1 MIKHKTMRL
10 NYLTL
15 TFMIC
20 LGIVSCKTSPPKS
33 EDKKAVEVRDLPQIL
48 EKGELNVVTMY
59 SSVDYFK
66 YRGQN
71 MGVQYDLSEQFA
83 NSLGLSL
90 NVLTANTESELLE
103 MLASGEA
110 DLIAYNL
117 PVTKELKD
125 SISYCGAETLTHQ
138 VIIQKNKKGE
148 APLKDVT
155 ELIGKTVH
163 VQPGKYHERLK
174 NLNEELGGGINI
186 TLIDSDTITLED
198 IITQV
203 DEGKIEYTV
212 ANNYIAKLNKTYYP
226 NLNID
231 LAISFDQKS
240 YWAVRKESVLLEKAI
255 SEWHKNNAQS
265 PQYTASLK
273 KYFEISKNNY
283 IHSPIQSIEKG
294 VISPYDAY
302 FKKYAKTINWDWRL
316 LASLAYTESNFKKN
330 VVSWA
335 GAVGLMQLMPRTARA
350 MGVPRGMETDIN
362 ENIKAAVKYLGITDR
377 SLKETIPD
385 EKERVMFVLA
395 SYNAGMGHILDA
407 MALAEK
413 YNKDKTLWFDNTEAF
428 LLLKSN
434 RKYFAD
440 PVCKY
445 GYFRG
450 IETYNFVRD
459 IMGRYKIYKEKV
471 PL

>member
-1 MIKHKTMRL
+1 MRI
-10 NYLTL
+10 NYSILTIL
-15 TFMIC
+15 IC
-20 LGIVSCKTSPPKS
+20 FGLISCKSSPPKS
-33 EDKKAVEVRDLPQIL
+33 EEKAPALQDLPQIV
-48 EKGELNVVTMY
+48 EKGELTVVTMY

-90 NVLTANTESELLE
+90 NVVTANNETELLE

-110 DLIAYNL
+110 DLVAYNL

-125 SISYCGAETLTHQ
+125 SISYCGAEVLTHQ
-138 VIIQKNKKGE
+138 VLIQRNQKG
-148 APLKDVT
+148 ATPLRDVT

-163 VQPGKYHERLK
+163 VQEGKYYERLK

-186 TLIDSDTITLED
+186 ELVQSDTITLED
-198 IITQV
+198 LITQV
-203 DEGKIEYTV
+203 DEGKIEYTI

-226 NLNID
+226 SLNIE
-231 LAISFDQKS
+231 LEISFDQKS

-255 SEWHKNNAQS
+255 NEWYQKNAQS
-265 PQYTASLK
+265 PQYKASLK

-302 FKKYAKTINWDWRL
+302 FKQHAKTIGWDWRL

-362 ENIKAAVKYLGITDR
+362 ENIKGAVKYLGITDR
-377 SLKETIPD
+377 SLKEQIPD
-385 EKERVMFVLA
+385 DQERVMFVLA

-413 YNKDKTLWFDNTEAF
+413 YDKDKTIWFDNTEAY

-434 RKYFAD
+434 RKYFSD

-459 IMGRYKIYKEKV
+459 IMARYKVYKEKV

>member
-1 MIKHKTMRL
+1 MRI
-10 NYLTL
+10 NYSILTIL
-15 TFMIC
+15 IC
-20 LGIVSCKTSPPKS
+20 FGLISCKSSPPKS
-33 EDKKAVEVRDLPQIL
+33 EEKAPALQDLPQIV
-48 EKGELNVVTMY
+48 EKGELTVVTMY

-90 NVLTANTESELLE
+90 NVVTANNETELLE

-110 DLIAYNL
+110 DLVAYNL

-125 SISYCGAETLTHQ
+125 SISYCGAEVLTHQ
-138 VIIQKNKKGE
+138 VLIQRNQKGE
-148 APLKDVT
+148 TPLRDVT

-163 VQPGKYHERLK
+163 VQEGKYYERLK

-186 TLIDSDTITLED
+186 ELVQSDTITLED
-198 IITQV
+198 LITQV
-203 DEGKIEYTV
+203 DEGKIEYTI

-226 NLNID
+226 SLNIE
-231 LAISFDQKS
+231 LEISFDQKS

-255 SEWHKNNAQS
+255 NDLYQKNAQS
-265 PQYTASLK
+265 PQYKASLK

-302 FKKYAKTINWDWRL
+302 FKQHAKTIGWDWRL

-362 ENIKAAVKYLGITDR
+362 ENIKGAVKYLGITDR
-377 SLKETIPD
+377 SLKEQIPD
-385 EKERVMFVLA
+385 DQERVMFVLA

-413 YNKDKTLWFDNTEAF
+413 YDKDKTIWFDNTEAY

-434 RKYFAD
+434 RKYFSD

-459 IMGRYKIYKEKV
+459 IMARYKVYKEKV